1 MCNPSWHKDST
12 SNAQTVSFGLSFL
25 KKYVLIWNVFMLQKL
40 WDMKTSSD
48 SHRDVKY
55 DLPSFTPLFS
65 FLSFFICL
73 FICA

>member
-55 DLPSFTPLFS
+55 DLPSFAPLFS
-65 FLSFFICL
+65 FLLFFICL